1 MGIPLFIIL
10 ILYLLLAA
18 CFVLFSLFLVYHA
31 LRFGVATISNVL
43 VMIIYIVVSAV
54 ILVSAYS
61 FIVSVDWMQTIQ
73 IL

>member
-1 MGIPLFIIL
+1 M
-10 ILYLLLAA
+10 
-18 CFVLFSLFLVYHA
+18 LFSLFLVYHA